1 MLEVGHDE
9 LPNRWRSAWHSMD
22 SAAPAEM
29 DNCTLQEWLEQMY
42 FDDVKRVDFTRRDIA
57 KVGELVR
64 RMLRF
69 EPGERALAREI
80 LEDAWFEEE

>member
-1 MLEVGHDE
+1 
-9 LPNRWRSAWHSMD
+9 MD